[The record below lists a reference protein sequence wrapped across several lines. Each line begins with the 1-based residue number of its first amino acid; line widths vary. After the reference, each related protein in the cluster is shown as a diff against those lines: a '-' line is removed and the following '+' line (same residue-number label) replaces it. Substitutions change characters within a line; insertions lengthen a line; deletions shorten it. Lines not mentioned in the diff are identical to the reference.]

1 MALNIAGCDM
11 MAGIYIYI
19 YIYIYMVGGYIWK
32 LHLIYNNCKW
42 MCLFDSNIS
51 VY

>member
-19 YIYIYMVGGYIWK
+19 YIWLEVIWK

-42 MCLFDSNIS
+42 MCLFDSNIN